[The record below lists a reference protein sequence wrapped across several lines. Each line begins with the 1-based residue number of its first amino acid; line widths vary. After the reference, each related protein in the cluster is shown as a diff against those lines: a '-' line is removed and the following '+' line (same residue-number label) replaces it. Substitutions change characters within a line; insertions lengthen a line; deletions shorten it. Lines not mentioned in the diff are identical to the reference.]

1 MEKYLFIK
9 ATLEAFAKEDFF
21 KKITALVIRILCG
34 IVVIFSLVSWIK
46 LWKVVFDMKGSDV
59 IGGIFFQLLFIVGV
73 YMIVHILLIRAK
85 DISGMKKEEFY
96 VLPIISTVLK
106 MLGEVHAALF
116 VFTGWAGGIFIWI
129 SGQEAKSVINTLP
142 LIKSAGRVTPDFMG
156 GLTFIVKLTLMGF
169 LAIVLMYAAAEVV
182 KIFHRVEK
190 NTKK

>member
-9 ATLEAFAKEDFF
+9 ATLEAFAKENFF

-46 LWKVVFDMKGSDV
+46 LWKVVFDMKGPDV
-59 IGGIFFQLLFIVGV
+59 VGGIFFQLLFIVGV

-106 MLGEVHAALF
+106 MLGEIHAALF
-116 VFTGWAGGIFIWI
+116 VFAGWAGGIFIWI
-129 SGQEAKSVINTLP
+129 TGQEAKSVINTLP
-142 LIKSAGRVTPDFMG
+142 LIKFAGKADFMG
-156 GLTFIVKLTLMGF
+156 GLTFIIKLTLMGF